1 MIDVSTLTDEQI
13 MKMLGQKFRDI
24 RLSKDMSQQ
33 EMAAASGLSVFSIT
47 QAENGHNLS
56 ILNIIKGLRGLG
68 ELQLLESIISP
79 NPDRVVERK
88 HAHHHENPEQVSE
101 SIPIR

>member
-1 MIDVSTLTDEQI
+1 MIDVSKLSDEEI
-13 MKMLGQKFRDI
+13 MKRLGQKFREI

-33 EMAAASGLSVFSIT
+33 EMAQASGLSVFSIT

-68 ELQLLESIISP
+68 ELQVLEYIITP
-79 NPDRVVERK
+79 NPKRVVKRK
-88 HAHHHENPEQVSE
+88 HAHHHETHHVDETDN
-101 SIPIR
+101 